1 MFDLRYHV
9 ASLAAVFFAL
19 VIGILVGVALASHG
33 LGNTERKRLEDDLR
47 RAQIQNDA
55 LQARLEGLNET
66 AAADKAFVDNTY
78 EVVVANRLKGLR
90 IAVLF
95 IGSVDGD
102 LRSAITR
109 TIADAGGG
117 GPLRVQAVKVP
128 IDPTALSKRLTTRPP
143 FLAAY
148 AGRDQLTKLGHAL
161 GQEFV
166 AGKDTPLWNTLQN
179 LLVEERVGT
188 AKLPADGVVVVRS
201 ASAQTGATALFL
213 QGLYSGLRDVGV
225 PAVGVERTGDGG
237 SSIQAFQ
244 KVHLSTINDI
254 DERVGKLALAILL
267 SDGRIAGDFGSPPA
281 ATWLPTVPAIP
292 TTGG

>member
-1 MFDLRYHV
+1 
-9 ASLAAVFFAL
+9 
-19 VIGILVGVALASHG
+19 
-33 LGNTERKRLEDDLR
+33 
-47 RAQIQNDA
+47 
-55 LQARLEGLNET
+55 
-66 AAADKAFVDNTY
+66 
-78 EVVVANRLKGLR
+78 
-90 IAVLF
+90 
-95 IGSVDGD
+95 
-102 LRSAITR
+102 
-109 TIADAGGG
+109 
-117 GPLRVQAVKVP
+117 
-128 IDPTALSKRLTTRPP
+128 
-143 FLAAY
+143 
-148 AGRDQLTKLGHAL
+148 LTKLGHAL

-188 AKLPADGVVVVRS
+188 AKLPADGVVVVRT
-201 ASAQTGATALFL
+201 AAPQTGATALFL

-244 KVHLSTINDI
+244 KVDLSTINDI

-267 SDGRIAGDFGSPPA
+267 SDGRIAGDFGAPPA

>member
-33 LGNTERKRLEDDLR
+33 LGNTERNRLQDDLR
-47 RAQIQNDA
+47 RAQAQNDT
-55 LQARLEGLNET
+55 LQARLEGLNEA

-78 EVVVANRLKGLR
+78 EVVVADRLKGLR

-117 GPLRVQAVKVP
+117 GPLRVRAVKVP
-128 IDPTALSKRLTTRPP
+128 IDPVALSKRLTTRPP
-143 FLAAY
+143 SLAAY

-188 AKLPADGVVVVRS
+188 AKLPADGVVVVRT

-237 SSIQAFQ
+237 SSVQAFK

-267 SDGRIAGDFGSPPA
+267 GDSRIAGDFGAPPA
-281 ATWLPTVPAIP
+281 ATWLPAVPPIP